1 MKNKMIKFRVS
12 ALDLQ
17 IIKLK
22 ISKTGLSIS
31 EFMRRTSLG
40 IEMKNKLTEDELV
53 CYQNLSK
60 FSDNFRRISNLL
72 KLGDIT
78 QVKEECLNTSR
89 LIREHL
95 EKLK

>member
-12 ALDLQ
+12 ALELQ

-53 CYQNLSK
+53 CYQNL
-60 FSDNFRRISNLL
+60 
-72 KLGDIT
+72 
-78 QVKEECLNTSR
+78 
-89 LIREHL
+89 
-95 EKLK
+95 